1 MFLGIQSGIERVAL
15 AQAVLALFAAMVG
28 GVFAGINAALAA
40 LFGGLVALAVS
51 AVLVWHERQS
61 KRHPEWDQ
69 HRLFKMFI
77 RAGVERLFVLAGLL
91 AVGLA
96 GLKLSPLPL
105 LLGLLLA
112 QFGWLAAA
120 LGRKH

>member
-1 MFLGIQSGIERVAL
+1 MFHGIHSGIQRVAM
-15 AQAVLALFAAMVG
+15 AQAALALIAAVIG
-28 GVFAGINAALAA
+28 GVFAGSDVALAA

-77 RAGVERLFVLAGLL
+77 RAGVERLFVLVGLL
-91 AVGLA
+91 AVGLG

-105 LLGLLLA
+105 LLGLMLA
-112 QFGWLAAA
+112 QLGWLAAA
-120 LGRKH
+120 LSRKN